1 MSARN
6 SNANFQPIDR
16 VSRRHFLCGS
26 MTALAAG
33 LSATPLHSRAP
44 FSLSPPESE
53 SQTWREH
60 LDSSGGLDD
69 AYWEKVRQEFNIV
82 DSITYMNNGTMGPV
96 PRSVV
101 EAQTRYLIDIAA
113 DPRIGGWDRVEP
125 VREKLAKFVGANA
138 DEIVM
143 TRSTT
148 EGMKIFSRGLDLRRG
163 DEVLMSS
170 HEHPGGYG
178 PWRAREDR
186 DGIIVRTVD
195 IPAPPNSV
203 DEVIDICER
212 ALRPETRVLVV
223 SYPIFVTGLL
233 MPIKGLA
240 EMAHRHDVLL
250 SVDGAH
256 ALGMLDLN
264 LHDMGC
270 DHFTT
275 AGQKWLLAGS
285 GTGMA
290 YFSSEIQDRVW
301 GDMWRRTPAQ
311 GARKYESS
319 GQRHL
324 PSALGMGDALDFQL
338 AIGKT
343 NIETRIRQLAK
354 RLKDGLRD
362 LPAVG
367 LGTSGSAEMSGGL
380 TTFYIDGV
388 PKANIQQALMDR
400 EGIYLPGSGLNDFAC
415 RVSTHFYNTADEV
428 DRVIQVVQHIVENR
442 ADYASA
448 G

>member
-82 DSITYMNNGTMGPV
+82 DGISYMNNGTMGPV

-101 EAQTRYLIDIAA
+101 EAQTRYLVDMAS
-113 DPRIGGWDRVEP
+113 DPRIGGWNRIEP

>member
-33 LSATPLHSRAP
+33 LSAAPLHLKAP
-44 FSLSPPESE
+44 FSASPPETE
-53 SQTWREH
+53 PQTGRER

-82 DSITYMNNGTMGPV
+82 DGISYMNNGTMGPV

-113 DPRIGGWDRVEP
+113 DPRIGGWNRIEP

-354 RLKDGLRD
+354 RLKDGLGD

>member
-44 FSLSPPESE
+44 FSLSPPETE
-53 SQTWREH
+53 SQTWRER

-82 DSITYMNNGTMGPV
+82 DGISYMNNGTMGPV

-101 EAQTRYLIDIAA
+101 EAQTRYLVDMAS
-113 DPRIGGWDRVEP
+113 DPRIGGWNRIEP

>member
-44 FSLSPPESE
+44 FSLSPPETE
-53 SQTWREH
+53 SQTWRER

-82 DSITYMNNGTMGPV
+82 DGISYMNNGTMGPV

-101 EAQTRYLIDIAA
+101 EAQTRYLVDMAS
-113 DPRIGGWDRVEP
+113 DPRIGGWNRIEP

-240 EMAHRHDVLL
+240 EMSHRHDVLL

>member
-44 FSLSPPESE
+44 FSLSPPETE
-53 SQTWREH
+53 SQTWRER

-82 DSITYMNNGTMGPV
+82 DGISYMNNGTMGPV

-113 DPRIGGWDRVEP
+113 DPRIGEWNRIEP

-400 EGIYLPGSGLNDFAC
+400 EGIYLPGSGLNDFSC

>member
-1 MSARN
+1 
-6 SNANFQPIDR
+6 
-16 VSRRHFLCGS
+16 

-44 FSLSPPESE
+44 FSLSPPETE
-53 SQTWREH
+53 SQTWRER

-82 DSITYMNNGTMGPV
+82 DGISYMNNGTMGPV

-101 EAQTRYLIDIAA
+101 EAQTRYLVDMAS
-113 DPRIGGWDRVEP
+113 DPRIGGWNRIEP

-240 EMAHRHDVLL
+240 EMSHRHDVLL

>member
-44 FSLSPPESE
+44 FSLSPPETE
-53 SQTWREH
+53 SQTWRER

-82 DSITYMNNGTMGPV
+82 DGISYMNNGTMGPV

-101 EAQTRYLIDIAA
+101 EAQTRYLVDIAA
-113 DPRIGGWDRVEP
+113 DPRIGGWNRIEP

>member
-1 MSARN
+1 
-6 SNANFQPIDR
+6 
-16 VSRRHFLCGS
+16 
-26 MTALAAG
+26 
-33 LSATPLHSRAP
+33 
-44 FSLSPPESE
+44 
-53 SQTWREH
+53 
-60 LDSSGGLDD
+60 
-69 AYWEKVRQEFNIV
+69 
-82 DSITYMNNGTMGPV
+82 
-96 PRSVV
+96 
-101 EAQTRYLIDIAA
+101 
-113 DPRIGGWDRVEP
+113 
-125 VREKLAKFVGANA
+125 
-138 DEIVM
+138 
-143 TRSTT
+143 
-148 EGMKIFSRGLDLRRG
+148 
-163 DEVLMSS
+163 
-170 HEHPGGYG
+170 
-178 PWRAREDR
+178 
-186 DGIIVRTVD
+186 
-195 IPAPPNSV
+195 
-203 DEVIDICER
+203 
-212 ALRPETRVLVV
+212 
-223 SYPIFVTGLL
+223 
-233 MPIKGLA
+233 
-240 EMAHRHDVLL
+240 MAHRHDVLL

-338 AIGKT
+338 AIGKA
-343 NIETRIRQLAK
+343 NIETRIRQLAN

-388 PKANIQQALMDR
+388 PKANIQKALMDR
-400 EGIYLPGSGLNDFAC
+400 EGIFLPGSGLNDFAC

-428 DRVIQVVQHIVENR
+428 DRVLQVVQHITENR
-442 ADYASA
+442 ADYASV